1 MPIKQ
6 QDKCYRVIN
15 GQRLVN
21 YCDLIMGDEENEKAI
36 ADAKLAYKTVR
47 KIKNVAGGYYHLFVS
62 DTQPIM
68 AELINVGRAKV
79 NKKLLIKDIDT
90 LHKEIGKLLAS
101 KGWGIEETDTPNK
114 WQISTCRSIV
124 GHVIIH
130 SNPIN

>member
-21 YCDLIMGDEENEKAI
+21 YCDLIMSEEENEKVI
-36 ADAKLAYKTVR
+36 AEAKLAYKTVR
-47 KIKNVAGGYYHLFVS
+47 KVKNASGGYYHLFVS
-62 DTQPIM
+62 ENKPIM
-68 AELINVGRAKV
+68 AEFINVGRWNI
-79 NKKLLIKDIDT
+79 NKTILVKDVPT

-101 KGWGIEETDTPNK
+101 KGWGIEETETPNK
-114 WQISTCRSIV
+114 WQISAGYSIA

-130 SNPIN
+130 SDPI